1 MEKIKVL
8 QFPIAN
14 SQGGITQ
21 YVLNNWRFIDR
32 TRFHFDFATMSKKL
46 DMKDE
51 LEAEGCKVHFISCY
65 AEENQEQFV
74 SEIREILKEDYDV
87 IHLHTKQWKSFLI
100 EEIAKEYGV
109 PKIIVHSHS
118 TGIDTSDPVKR
129 QEEIALHEA
138 AKKAFTMDIATDFCA
153 CSWLAADFLF
163 GGKIPKSRIKI
174 LKNAIDVNRFS
185 YNTEVRNT
193 VRQALNLEGCFVLGN
208 VGRMTFSKN
217 QEFLMEVMREI
228 PEEQT
233 NIRLLLIGSGE
244 LEEELR
250 RKAEEY
256 KLQEKVIFLGRRK
269 DVDQI
274 LQAID
279 VLLLPSRFEGLPVS
293 LIEAQTAG
301 LKCLASEAISEET
314 LITGNL
320 ERLPLDKDLWSKK
333 CLELLKGY
341 DRKKMEQEIKN
352 AGYDIREQIKIIEEM
367 YGQNTKKRFL

>member
-279 VLLLPSRFEGLPVS
+279 VLLLPSRFEGLGMALV
-293 LIEAQTAG
+293 EAQISG
-301 LKCLASEAISEET
+301 LKCLASEEVPQEAI
-314 LITGNL
+314 ITENL
-320 ERLPLDKDLWSKK
+320 EWLPLKKNLWIEK
-333 CLELLKGY
+333 CLKLLEGY
-341 DRKKMEQEIKN
+341 DRKDMVQEAKD
-352 AGYDIREQIKIIEEM
+352 AGYDIREQIKIVEKM
-367 YGQNTKKRFL
+367 YE